1 MFYYLAYGLSIRSEM
16 YFPELMPIEE
26 PKSIDV
32 ILNFGQVQTHEEE
45 RLERSKRKVFIGDY
59 NFKLLVPEVATYWAE
74 GGAKIII
81 EKVEDVDE
89 GLVRLFCLSNV
100 FAAILNQRKIFPL
113 HAAAIKIEDHL
124 VLFCG
129 HSGTGKSTLLAS
141 LLSKGHKIFS
151 DDVCVPFINSS
162 GKVYM
167 YSSYPMM
174 KFWRET
180 ISNFPYL
187 GEPNIQLRPDYDKFG
202 FFFHGE
208 FETKAL
214 MPSLIFFLEKSC
226 ERTDLNF
233 REING
238 VGLFQKLESNA
249 YRGEY
254 LGGMDL
260 KQSHFEL
267 FSSFAKQLQGYV
279 IERPNDVNTM
289 NELSDKVDEIIKN
302 KFLK

>member
-26 PKSIDV
+26 TESID
-32 ILNFGQVQTHEEE
+32 LTLHFGQVQTHVEE
-45 RLERSKRKVFIGDY
+45 RLERSNRKVFIGDY

-74 GGAKIII
+74 GGAEIII
-81 EKVEDVDE
+81 EKVADVDE

-124 VLFCG
+124 VLICG

-141 LLSKGHKIFS
+141 LLSKGYKIFS
-151 DDVCVPFINSS
+151 DDVCVPFINSL

-180 ISNFPYL
+180 ISSFPYL
-187 GEPNIQLRPDYDKFG
+187 GEPNIQLRPDYDKYG
-202 FFFHGE
+202 FFFHNE
-208 FETKAL
+208 FEAKAL
-214 MPSLIFFLEKSC
+214 TPSLIFFLEKST
-226 ERTDLNF
+226 ERTDLKF

-289 NELSDKVDEIIKN
+289 NELSDKVVEIIKN
-302 KFLK
+302 KFL